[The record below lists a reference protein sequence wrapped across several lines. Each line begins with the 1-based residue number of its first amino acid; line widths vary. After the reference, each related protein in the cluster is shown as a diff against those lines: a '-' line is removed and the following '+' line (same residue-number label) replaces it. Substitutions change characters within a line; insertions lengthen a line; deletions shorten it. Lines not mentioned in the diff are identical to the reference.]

1 MRDSNYSDVN
11 SIQLSDDNSSK
22 KDIEDS
28 IVIEKQTQTIQKFDD
43 VEINLSNANN
53 SKFSIISSTNMQND
67 NNNKN
72 SKIVKTENKSNINDD
87 NLNSNKSRILHFGN
101 RLNELN
107 IENTLNQIELH
118 EDKEK
123 SKHKGYIVYE
133 ISRIENNKKKI
144 LCYRRYDNFSKFYE
158 VLKIRYPHYIFPKLS
173 PKKITVKIKVIDEQE
188 FLEKRRY
195 ELQFFINEI
204 YNHKDIKKGEE
215 IKKFLYGGNFDKQY
229 FNSIQKCFDYPETTK
244 KINANKGLISKGVKS
259 VSSLYNYFIG
269 YKDKNNIERE
279 NSVKIFKIKEK
290 LEKKIEKYNLT
301 YEEIKKIYKVL
312 QDENKEK
319 NYISNNLL
327 FLKSDK
333 NNEKDNDNEKKKF
346 NELIEMHQRYDSKKN
361 ELFLHNFEQEIV
373 YKLDYCLLYLK
384 GEEKAINRYKNF
396 LEKYKEIINYT
407 KGPKDDDR
415 IDYEQS
421 CIKKDIEKYEN
432 NLLKEMGEIEEK
444 MNKKF
449 EDIIHALIIH
459 LKTMAE
465 ESVELFK
472 ENDLIKD
479 MKEEE

>member
-173 PKKITVKIKVIDEQE
+173 PKKIT
-188 FLEKRRY
+188 
-195 ELQFFINEI
+195 
-204 YNHKDIKKGEE
+204 
-215 IKKFLYGGNFDKQY
+215 
-229 FNSIQKCFDYPETTK
+229 
-244 KINANKGLISKGVKS
+244 
-259 VSSLYNYFIG
+259 
-269 YKDKNNIERE
+269 
-279 NSVKIFKIKEK
+279 
-290 LEKKIEKYNLT
+290 
-301 YEEIKKIYKVL
+301 
-312 QDENKEK
+312 
-319 NYISNNLL
+319 
-327 FLKSDK
+327 
-333 NNEKDNDNEKKKF
+333 
-346 NELIEMHQRYDSKKN
+346 
-361 ELFLHNFEQEIV
+361 
-373 YKLDYCLLYLK
+373 
-384 GEEKAINRYKNF
+384 
-396 LEKYKEIINYT
+396 
-407 KGPKDDDR
+407 
-415 IDYEQS
+415 
-421 CIKKDIEKYEN
+421 
-432 NLLKEMGEIEEK
+432 
-444 MNKKF
+444 
-449 EDIIHALIIH
+449 
-459 LKTMAE
+459 
-465 ESVELFK
+465 
-472 ENDLIKD
+472 
-479 MKEEE
+479 